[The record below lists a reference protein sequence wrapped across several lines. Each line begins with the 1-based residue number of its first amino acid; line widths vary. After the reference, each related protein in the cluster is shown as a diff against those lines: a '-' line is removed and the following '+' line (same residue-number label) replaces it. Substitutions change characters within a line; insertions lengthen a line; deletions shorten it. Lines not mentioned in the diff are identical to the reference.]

1 MGQKVELTKR
11 VSFPMFTETA
21 TARTATGNG
30 TALTLPD
37 DVAELFVGIDITAVS
52 GTTPTLVVQVQ
63 QQDANDV
70 WQTLAATSSLNATGQ
85 ATLHLPAG
93 SFVLLGG
100 GQARIRWVIGGT
112 TPSFTFRVGI
122 HGR

>member
-11 VSFPMFTETA
+11 VAFPMFTEAA

-30 TALTLPD
+30 TAITLPD
-37 DVAELFVGIDITAVS
+37 DIAELFIGLDITAVS
-52 GTTPTLVVQVQ
+52 GTSPTLVLQVQ
-63 QQDANDV
+63 QQDANGV
-70 WQTLAATSSLNATGQ
+70 WQTLAATSSLNTVTT

-100 GQARIRWVIGGT
+100 GQMRIRWVIGGT